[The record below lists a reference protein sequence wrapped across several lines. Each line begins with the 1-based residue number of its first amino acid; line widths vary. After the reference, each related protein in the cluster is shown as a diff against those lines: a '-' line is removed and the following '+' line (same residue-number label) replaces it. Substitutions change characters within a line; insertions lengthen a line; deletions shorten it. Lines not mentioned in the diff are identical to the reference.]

1 MVLKLYELPIQETGR
16 VVLPAELRKILGLSK
31 GDKVLIEAEG
41 DEVKLT
47 TARLRRK
54 RAQGIA
60 RKYAR
65 PGVSVVDE
73 FLAEKRVEAEREIAR
88 IGPDA
93 DKAGGVSRSPAV
105 SIPRRSSLMPLPNG
119 ALQKSNAGSMPVRRF
134 PRSRFRRP
142 SRNSVRAA

>member
-1 MVLKLYELPIQETGR
+1 MKLYELPIQENGR

-60 RKYAR
+60 RK
-65 PGVSVVDE
+65 
-73 FLAEKRVEAEREIAR
+73 
-88 IGPDA
+88 
-93 DKAGGVSRSPAV
+93 
-105 SIPRRSSLMPLPNG
+105 
-119 ALQKSNAGSMPVRRF
+119 
-134 PRSRFRRP
+134 
-142 SRNSVRAA
+142 

>member
-1 MVLKLYELPIQETGR
+1 MKLYELPIQENGR

-93 DKAGGVSRSPAV
+93 DKAGGVS
-105 SIPRRSSLMPLPNG
+105 
-119 ALQKSNAGSMPVRRF
+119 
-134 PRSRFRRP
+134 
-142 SRNSVRAA
+142 